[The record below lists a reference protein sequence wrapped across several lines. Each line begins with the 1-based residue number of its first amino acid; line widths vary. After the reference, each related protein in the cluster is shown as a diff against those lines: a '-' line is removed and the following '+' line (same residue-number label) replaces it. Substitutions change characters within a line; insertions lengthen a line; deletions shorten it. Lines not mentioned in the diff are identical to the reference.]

1 MPKTEWL
8 GEKKGWKIEENTK
21 RFQHCD
27 ATQRNAPIDRDGNR
41 DAERDTG
48 NRCHLVFLF
57 ILFTESDFSSH
68 FVCKM
73 RQSKLQQHQ
82 WWKKK
87 GKNYNGRQQQCGL
100 QKSSHMHSFIWFT
113 HLVAVLSFYHCSI
126 FHLPTTMA
134 DYTRRKNVISLYL
147 NTIAMKIVDSYYNS
161 SYIQFVQL

>member
-87 GKNYNGRQQQCGL
+87 GK
-100 QKSSHMHSFIWFT
+100 
-113 HLVAVLSFYHCSI
+113 
-126 FHLPTTMA
+126 TTMA
-134 DYTRRKNVISLYL
+134 GNNNADYKSQATCIHSFGLL
-147 NTIAMKIVDSYYNS
+147 I
-161 SYIQFVQL
+161 